1 MNKKS
6 TSRLFILLCLVF
18 LLAACG
24 DKPEVNEKTDWRDR
38 FGENNEAAITMTPDA
53 PSGLSVPTPKPELT
67 FVPTEDQVELVLYV
81 DRRGDGINEDVE
93 TALNILLQKRGT
105 NFYLNIQSENPLSIS
120 LSKWQERIDAGENI
134 DLIAFSLEDVARTY
148 NQYGNVSPMRAI
160 SGGYLLPFSEYPQ
173 TEAKERLLA
182 AYPEGYWEL
191 CRVNGELYGV
201 SGAVSR
207 MIRYNDY
214 VMLNLDAAQKA
225 GITAPEQLD
234 LANLDE
240 MLSMAAEAGIPGIE
254 THLSPLEICNIT
266 LLPCELYLQYQGPG
280 DYRIV
285 NPFHNNQVIEQWDAR
300 HRYWENGWRSKEP
313 VEQKALPLILCVG
326 GTAQQWNG
334 TTFTYRTSAGELSAE
349 MKVYDVKQKYLM
361 EGDLR
366 WLMGISS
373 KSEHPEE
380 ALELLSLMHSDE
392 EVVRLL
398 RYGVEGINY
407 TLEDGGKTIK
417 MEKYTPLSSFVGNQL
432 MYLEFEKALGLPN
445 PEEEYMKNI
454 AEIEKIPYL
463 EDFSEAQQEQI
474 KKIRAITYNTIEENG
489 SVVGMSNNAGGIV
502 DYYSKN
508 YQKSFEKQKLAFEEA
523 GYDTIAREVNLK
535 YGLE

>member
-1 MNKKS
+1 MKKKS
-6 TSRLFILLCLVF
+6 KRILFILICLVF

-24 DKPEVNEKTDWRDR
+24 NKSEVNKETDWREH
-38 FGENNEAAITMTPDA
+38 FGGKKEMTITATLDT
-53 PSGLSVPTPKPELT
+53 PSGLSAPAKVPMASFT
-67 FVPTEDQVELVLYV
+67 PTEDQVELVLYGS
-81 DRRGDGINEDVE
+81 RLLLQLEDE
-93 TALNILLQKRGT
+93 IMTALNLLLQKRGYS
-105 NFYLNIQSENPLSIS
+105 FYLKIQDEYPVSVDST
-120 LSKWQERIDAGENI
+120 KWQEKIDNGENI
-134 DLIAFSLEDVARTY
+134 DLITFLPEDQVLAY
-148 NQYGNVSPMRAI
+148 DKYGSNSVMRAI
-160 SGGYLLPFSEYPQ
+160 SGGYLLPFSEYPK

-191 CRVNGELYGV
+191 CRVNGEFYGI
-201 SGAVSR
+201 SESLSSL
-207 MIRYNDY
+207 IKQNEY
-214 VMLNLDAAQKA
+214 VLFNLDAARKA
-225 GITAPEQLD
+225 GITEPEQLD

-240 MLSMAAEAGIPGIE
+240 MLSKATEAGIPGIYR
-254 THLSPLEICNIT
+254 LAALEACDIT
-266 LLPCELYLQYQGPG
+266 MLPCELYLQYQGPG

-285 NPFHNNQVIEQWDAR
+285 NPFHNNKVLELWDAC

-349 MKVYDVKQKYLM
+349 MKVYEVKQKYMM
-361 EGDLR
+361 EGNL
-366 WLMGISS
+366 WNMIGISS

-407 TLEDGGKTIK
+407 TIENDGKTIK
-417 MEKYTPLSSFVGNQL
+417 MEKCKPLSCVIGNQL

-463 EDFSEAQQEQI
+463 EDFSEAQQEQM
-474 KKIRAITYNTIEENG
+474 KKIRAITYKTIEVNG
-489 SVVGMSNNAGGIV
+489 NAVGMYNEALGIV
-502 DYYSKN
+502 GSYSKDYRKN
-508 YQKSFEKQKLAFEEA
+508 FEERKPAFEEA